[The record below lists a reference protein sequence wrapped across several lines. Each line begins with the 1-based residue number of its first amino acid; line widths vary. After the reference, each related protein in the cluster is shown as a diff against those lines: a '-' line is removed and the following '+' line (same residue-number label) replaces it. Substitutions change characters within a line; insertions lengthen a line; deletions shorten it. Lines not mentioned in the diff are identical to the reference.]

1 MFAKMAFLQEKG
13 NRFLFERISELM
25 MTKLLSNEDD
35 VSLETRLWK
44 LWLTTVNIEYVSN
57 SF

>member
-1 MFAKMAFLQEKG
+1 MAFLQEKG

-25 MTKLLSNEDD
+25 MKKSLSNEDD